1 VTRRYW
7 LSLSPSLLVGVGIIV
22 SALIAKRFDHSL
34 PLVLASTLLLAI
46 AIVSAD
52 VLGSRLR
59 GEVAGPSP
67 AALILGVS
75 FLLAGSIV
83 AFRDPSLVKTFIP
96 LSGAC
101 AWVVIVG
108 RSEASRRTCRD
119 AVSGD

>member
-7 LSLSPSLLVGVGIIV
+7 LSLGPSLLVAVGIIV
-22 SALIAKRFDHSL
+22 STLIAKRFDHSL
-34 PLVLASTLLLAI
+34 PLVLASQLLLAL
-46 AIVSAD
+46 AMVSAD

-59 GEVAGPSP
+59 GEAAGPSP

-75 FLLAGSIV
+75 FVLAGFIV

-96 LSGAC
+96 LSGAG

-108 RSEASRRTCRD
+108 RSEASRRACRD